1 MFRRKNACL
10 PFKAAFAERIK
21 PGCKVSVR
29 TGTAFSPP
37 AGTENVL
44 GACVECG
51 VPSLIYTS
59 SMHVVGPNDNKDHFV
74 R

>member
-1 MFRRKNACL
+1 MVFT
-10 PFKAAFAERIK
+10 
-21 PGCKVSVR
+21 GVSTR
-29 TGTAFSPP
+29 TPKQLCSSS

-44 GACVECG
+44 SACVECG
-51 VPSLIYTS
+51 VTSLVYTS